1 MNESDNNRSDSLTEG
16 QESYTDPY
24 VAESSA
30 DIYATPEVVETVEE
44 ADSVEVVDTHGLFSG
59 RQPENSNSDFYTNYS
74 GQPSYG
80 NGQQGSN
87 QQGNPYN
94 PYGGQTP
101 YGNGQTPYGNGQQA
115 NPYNPYGGQSSYGSG
130 QQENPYNPYGGQTP
144 YGNGQQGNPYN
155 PYGGQPPYGNGQTPY
170 GNGQQ
175 ENPYNPYDGQSSYGN
190 GQQGTPYGNPYPQ
203 GGGYGGQPPFGGQP
217 PYDNPYSPYASPQKK
232 PHTGLIVGIVIT
244 IVVLFLIAIFALA
257 SKAVNMLSDKEKE
270 ELRQDVYDFDDDYEY
285 DIDDYLYDYDDDYF
299 DYDDDYDDDYD
310 YDYDYDDDRYYTLHD
325 EIRDDLSYGVEF
337 SGLDYETD
345 YENVYIA
352 VSMPVVLGEDV
363 KNLGTINEEI
373 QREAYRITEFFEEEY
388 ESHIKENEDAY
399 FEVVLEPYVAY
410 MDEDKLSIVYD
421 ERIYSDLDSGVYLIC
436 VNVDMKNGVVLDN
449 EDMLAVDD
457 DFTVEF
463 RTKCDEQNG
472 EVDALSYMTDQQ
484 ITSYFTS
491 DNLIVFYTPKGMEI
505 GFNYEE
511 GWVTVTYEEYEQYL
525 NVF

>member
-1 MNESDNNRSDSLTEG
+1 MNESDNNRSDNVTEG
-16 QESYTDPY
+16 QESYTDTY

-80 NGQQGSN
+80 NGQQGNPYNPYSGQSSYGSGQQGDN
-87 QQGNPYN
+87 QPGNPYN
-94 PYGGQTP
+94 PYGAQTP
-101 YGNGQTPYGNGQQA
+101 YGSGQNNQQGNPYSPYSGQPSYGNGQPG
-115 NPYNPYGGQSSYGSG
+115 NPYNPYGGQSSYGNM
-130 QQENPYNPYGGQTP
+130 QQE
-144 YGNGQQGNPYN
+144 
-155 PYGGQPPYGNGQTPY
+155 
-170 GNGQQ
+170 
-175 ENPYNPYDGQSSYGN
+175 N

-232 PHTGLIVGIVIT
+232 PHTGLIVGIVIAV
-244 IVVLFLIAIFALA
+244 VVLFLIAIFALA
-257 SKAVNMLSDKEKE
+257 SKAVNMLSEKDKKE
-270 ELRQDVYDFDDDYEY
+270 TRHDVYDFDDDYEHDADHY
-285 DIDDYLYDYDDDYF
+285 FDDYDDDYF
-299 DYDDDYDDDYD
+299 DYDYDDGYDYDYDDGYDYDYDDD

-325 EIRDDLSYGVEF
+325 EIREDLSYGVEF

-345 YENVYIA
+345 YENVYIS
-352 VSMPVVLGEDV
+352 VSMPVVLGENV
-363 KNLGTINEEI
+363 KNLDTINEEI

-399 FEVVLEPYVAY
+399 FEAVLEPYVAY
-410 MDEDKLSIVYD
+410 MGEDKLSIVYD
-421 ERIYSDLDSGVYLIC
+421 ERIYSDLASGVYLIC
-436 VNVDMKNGVVLDN
+436 VNVDMKSGVVLDN

-457 DFTVEF
+457 DFAVEF
-463 RTKCDEQNG
+463 RTRCDEQNG
-472 EVDALSYMTDQQ
+472 EVDSLSYMTDQQ
-484 ITSYFTS
+484 ITDYLTS

-511 GWVTVTYEEYEQYL
+511 GWVTVTYEDYVQYL

>member
-115 NPYNPYGGQSSYGSG
+115 
-130 QQENPYNPYGGQTP
+130 
-144 YGNGQQGNPYN
+144 
-155 PYGGQPPYGNGQTPY
+155 
-170 GNGQQ
+170 
-175 ENPYNPYDGQSSYGN
+175 NPYDGQSSYGN

-299 DYDDDYDDDYD
+299 DYDDDYDDDYDYD